1 MRQKLIEAKEDIP
14 DQLVEVKLGWKLGVL
29 NPLGLGLC
37 APRSNPMADS
47 TVFLVKHQVILEVYS
62 WKISYAAAKKD
73 VVEIG
78 ESGDLVFNDELF
90 VSITK
95 QN

>member
-1 MRQKLIEAKEDIP
+1 
-14 DQLVEVKLGWKLGVL
+14 
-29 NPLGLGLC
+29 
-37 APRSNPMADS
+37 MADS

>member
-1 MRQKLIEAKEDIP
+1 M
-14 DQLVEVKLGWKLGVL
+14 
-29 NPLGLGLC
+29 
-37 APRSNPMADS
+37 
-47 TVFLVKHQVILEVYS
+47 EVYS

-95 QN
+95 QNSWYLRAAKVVNRQNIDK